1 MGISTSFIKKLID
14 SMTSCTQLVH
24 FGSLS
29 MKANGE
35 VLMYLFR
42 RLTRMV
48 NLETSFFWFREIED
62 VEGKEDEMQIERLFG
77 TIYSSVTSLSRL
89 RSLSLM
95 MPFDFD
101 EDEVESLK
109 YSIRSKNKRLGLSI
123 EPNLDNL

>member
-1 MGISTSFIKKLID
+1 
-14 SMTSCTQLVH
+14 
-24 FGSLS
+24 
-29 MKANGE
+29 
-35 VLMYLFR
+35 
-42 RLTRMV
+42 MV

-62 VEGKEDEMQIERLFG
+62 VECKDDEMQIERLFG

-101 EDEVESLK
+101 EDEVETLK
-109 YSIRSKNKRLGLSI
+109 YSIRSKNKRLELSI

>member
-62 VEGKEDEMQIERLFG
+62 VECKDDEMQIERLFG

-101 EDEVESLK
+101 EDEVETLK
-109 YSIRSKNKRLGLSI
+109 YSIRSKNKRLELSI